1 MSVKQYLCGPCLEE
15 KGEIEGVVYC
25 KECEEPLCG
34 HCKHDHLRIKA
45 LKLHKLCDLSDVPP
59 QEIQELLKRLI
70 ACPNHETERA
80 VLLCKDHDVTCCNTC
95 ALAEHRKCETLKVL
109 ADFLHEIKVDCIGLK
124 TVLHDLH
131 QQGESLLE
139 HERTHEELV
148 SEIEKKALSSL
159 QTIKQKLLDIY
170 AQFEN
175 EVLSSIADKK
185 KVIGEKMKTNNEKAR
200 QFLNDIEQQ
209 STYIEQVEKFG
220 TNEHVVLLQ
229 RQLEKNS
236 VCRLKSTVGELEKS
250 RSKSSFKCVEDTSFD
265 RLLLEVKNSLRIE
278 DCTCDVSETGS
289 DTDISHYKPYT
300 KRIPQLQSTKDL
312 SVIPLFDKKKRPEP
326 RSCIWID
333 KYIVISLHE
342 VNALLVIEEDSDF
355 VLSKFNCDVMPW
367 SVTKTGPTD
376 MVISLPFASKIAFA
390 QLRYGN
396 VHVITELKTRIPYDD
411 VTRNVPLNQYICMS
425 NSTAQIDILNNNGTL
440 LREINISLD
449 MKECAL
455 SPLSFCN
462 FNAHNRVLIIS
473 NGLKKT
479 LMALKL
485 NGRKVFEKKHQDLFC
500 PRQIAVDPC
509 GNVYVTY
516 YRLTIHQ
523 ISPIGQHFM
532 TLPLGKETDYPFGIC
547 FNNTFD
553 KIALSGGN
561 DLDPYLRVYILLDQC
576 HGLYL

>member
-34 HCKHDHLRIKA
+34 NCKHDHARIKA

-70 ACPNHETERA
+70 ACPNHETER
-80 VLLCKDHDVTCCNTC
+80 VVHLCKDHDVTCCNTC

-109 ADFLHEIKVDCIGLK
+109 ADIKVDCTGLK
-124 TVLHDLH
+124 TILHDLQ

-148 SEIEKKALSSL
+148 SEIENKAMSSL

-185 KVIGEKMKTNNEKAR
+185 KVIGEKIKTNNEKAR
-200 QFLNDIEQQ
+200 QFLNAIEQQ

-236 VCRLKSTVGELEKS
+236 VCRLKSTVGELDKR

-289 DTDISHYKPYT
+289 DTDNSQYKPYT
-300 KRIPQLQSTKDL
+300 KRILQLQCTKDL
-312 SVIPLFDKKKRPEP
+312 STIPLFDKEKRPDA

-333 KYIVISLHE
+333 KNIVIALHE
-342 VNALLVIEEDSDF
+342 VNALLVIEEDSNF
-355 VLSKFNCDVMPW
+355 VLSKFICDVTPW
-367 SVTKTGPTD
+367 SVSKTGPTD
-376 MVISLPFASKIAFA
+376 MVISLPCASKIAFA

-396 VHVITELKTRIPYDD
+396 VHVITELKTRIPYHD
-411 VTRNVPLNQYICMS
+411 VTRHASLNQYICMS
-425 NSTAQIDILNNNGTL
+425 NNRGQIDILNNNGTL
-440 LREINISLD
+440 LREINISSEI
-449 MKECAL
+449 KEFVP
-455 SPLSFCN
+455 SPVSLCN

-473 NGLKKT
+473 NWLKET
-479 LMALKL
+479 LTALNL
-485 NGRKVFEKKHQDLFC
+485 NGEKVFEYKHQDLLGAQ
-500 PRQIAVDPC
+500 QIAVDPC
-509 GNVYVTY
+509 GNVYVTSY
-516 YRLTIHQ
+516 LLSILQ
-523 ISPIGQHFM
+523 ISPSGHYIR
-532 TLPLGKETDYPFGIC
+532 TLPLEKKTDYPFGIC

-553 KIALSGGN
+553 KIALSGGGN
-561 DLDPYLRVYILLDQC
+561 DLDPYLGVYTFT
-576 HGLYL
+576 